1 MVDRGE
7 NVSDIYFGD
16 GTTPEPVAE
25 AVEEHIKSKPRGLFL
40 PKRLEVEEF
49 FGGMAELIKRAG
61 GQP

>member
-1 MVDRGE
+1 M
-7 NVSDIYFGD
+7 SDIFFGD

-40 PKRLEVEEF
+40 PKRVEVEEF

-61 GQP
+61 GSPT